1 MSPLCSQS
9 TKTDSTRNQYR
20 RIRKTEYKMNATH
33 RPLALVTGASSGI
46 GLMYATELARQ
57 GNDLVIVSNQE
68 KELQETSDKLTA
80 DFGVTVTPL
89 YRNLATPQAA
99 EELHQ
104 YCIDHQLEI
113 DTLINN
119 AGVFFFNE
127 LTNTDI
133 RRVELMLSL
142 HVVTVT
148 KLCRLFGE
156 DMKQRRHGY
165 ILNMSSM
172 SAWMAMPGI
181 QTYNATKA
189 YILNFSRSLWYELKP
204 YGVGVTAICPGAV
217 DTGLYGLSDYWRKVA
232 VAINVSMRP
241 EKLVKIALK
250 KMFKKKKQSMP
261 GAINSLFVPFIK
273 HLPDWAVFMVMKR
286 ISCFQK

>member
-1 MSPLCSQS
+1 
-9 TKTDSTRNQYR
+9 
-20 RIRKTEYKMNATH
+20 
-33 RPLALVTGASSGI
+33 
-46 GLMYATELARQ
+46 MYATELARQ

-113 DTLINN
+113 DILINN

-133 RRVELMLSL
+133 RPVELMLSL

-148 KLCRLFGE
+148 KHSNYCIARMYTLE
-156 DMKQRRHGY
+156 MKCHHCVANLPKQ
-165 ILNMSSM
+165 
-172 SAWMAMPGI
+172 I
-181 QTYNATKA
+181 QKE
-189 YILNFSRSLWYELKP
+189 IS
-204 YGVGVTAICPGAV
+204 
-217 DTGLYGLSDYWRKVA
+217 
-232 VAINVSMRP
+232 
-241 EKLVKIALK
+241 IAESG
-250 KMFKKKKQSMP
+250 KQ
-261 GAINSLFVPFIK
+261 NIK
-273 HLPDWAVFMVMKR
+273 
-286 ISCFQK
+286 

>member
-1 MSPLCSQS
+1 
-9 TKTDSTRNQYR
+9 
-20 RIRKTEYKMNATH
+20 
-33 RPLALVTGASSGI
+33 
-46 GLMYATELARQ
+46 MYATELARQ

-68 KELQETSDKLTA
+68 KELQETSDKLTV

-113 DTLINN
+113 DILINN

-156 DMKQRRHGY
+156 DMKQRRHGH

-204 YGVGVTAICPGAV
+204 YGVTVTAICPGAATV
-217 DTGLYGLSDYWRKVA
+217 WNGSEPVQNHTPPDQRSRMSD
-232 VAINVSMRP
+232 P
-241 EKLVKIALK
+241 E
-250 KMFKKKKQSMP
+250 
-261 GAINSLFVPFIK
+261 
-273 HLPDWAVFMVMKR
+273 
-286 ISCFQK
+286 